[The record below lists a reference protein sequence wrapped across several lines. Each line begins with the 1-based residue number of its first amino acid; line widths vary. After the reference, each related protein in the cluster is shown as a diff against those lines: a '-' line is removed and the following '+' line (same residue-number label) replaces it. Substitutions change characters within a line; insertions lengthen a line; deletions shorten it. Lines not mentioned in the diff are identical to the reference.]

1 MSRVL
6 EWGLRAWAGVLFVA
20 VVLWVLGPYGL
31 GLLAGTHLM
40 RWPFEPF
47 LHSGPLEGLLTG
59 PVFAAD
65 LAEESA
71 RTKVF
76 ELGQQLTNYDD
87 QPMTG
92 PFGDINLGWSVQF
105 TSMTG
110 AQQLVFVGLHVVP
123 LLIMAALW
131 WSLASVVR
139 QARSES
145 VFTHGNARL
154 LTLAGITIA
163 LGAPLVALATWGLHR
178 WIVATSQLA
187 DRVVV
192 PGFGVESVPWTA
204 VAAGVALLVL
214 GSVWRR
220 GVSIERDL
228 VGLV

>member
-1 MSRVL
+1 M
-6 EWGLRAWAGVLFVA
+6 LFA
-20 VVLWVLGPYGL
+20 ATVLWMLGPYGF
-31 GLLAGTHLM
+31 GLLYGIHLM
-40 RWPFEPF
+40 RWPLEPF
-47 LHSGPLEGLLTG
+47 LHDGPLEGLLTG
-59 PVFAAD
+59 PIFAAD

-71 RTKVF
+71 RTRVF
-76 ELGQQLTNYDD
+76 ELGQQLTNYDE

-105 TSMTG
+105 TSMTWS
-110 AQQLVFVGLHVVP
+110 QQMVFVALHVVP
-123 LLIMAALW
+123 LLVMAALW

-139 QARSES
+139 QGRSEG
-145 VFTHGNARL
+145 VFTHVNARR
-154 LTLAGITIA
+154 LTLAGIVIA
-163 LGAPLVALATWGLHR
+163 VGAPLVALATWGLHR

-220 GVSIERDL
+220 GVSIEKDL

>member
-6 EWGLRAWAGVLFVA
+6 EWGLRAWAGVLLVGA
-20 VVLWVLGPYGL
+20 ALWVLGPYGV
-31 GLLAGTHLM
+31 GLLYGTHLM

-47 LHSGPLEGLLTG
+47 LLSGPLEELLTG
-59 PVFAAD
+59 PIFAAD

-71 RTKVF
+71 RTEVM
-76 ELGQQLTNYDD
+76 ELGQQLTNYDV

-110 AQQLVFVGLHVVP
+110 AQQALFVGLHVVP
-123 LLIMAALW
+123 LLVMAVLW
-131 WSLASVVR
+131 WSLGSVVR
-139 QARSES
+139 QSRSES
-145 VFTHGNARL
+145 AFTQGNARR
-154 LTLAGITIA
+154 LTVAGLIVA
-163 LGAPLVALATWGLHR
+163 LGAPLVELATWGLHR
-178 WIVATSQLA
+178 WIVATSQLS

-228 VGLV
+228 AGLV